1 MSSALPITDIRRA
14 MAGRL
19 FPSITTWNRLEA
31 RPRTTSFDR
40 ALRAEVRDPL
50 WMLTKQWQMGEFEG
64 SDAGS
69 PVFAKLQMATTRLT
83 KYRPDAHATQL
94 LGDDLPFNAKIEH
107 RPVPLLLAGG
117 PIGFDLR
124 LAMGRYWLKLTDD
137 LGYHDGF
144 ITAYPIVAPDPTRK
158 EDAALCANPLVW
170 QMLAAVAGLAMDGG
184 LLYLHLKASTGNH
197 AYDGVPGVSPGDTNE
212 IDHRAQRFVAWYE
225 RTLLQPPADDDAYV
239 PPHLEYQFAA
249 SAPLATGEK
258 VYVADEYGAG
268 RLDWYALDV
277 DGTSAALDPVPGSQT
292 TGLPPDAPQTMI
304 PIPVSF
310 SGMPNTRWWTFE
322 DNRVNLGDIDASTT
336 DLAKLLFME
345 FALVYANDWFVIP
358 FTLPASAIATI
369 RAFVVTN
376 VFGERFSI
384 DAAGAGADADWQRW
398 SMFTIDVRGQ
408 QAADTSL
415 VLLPIAATILES
427 PPTEDIQMIRDEV
440 ANMVWGVECAIPLPS
455 GESQR
460 GIEAAR
466 QTLAFFKAQ
475 LAARLGGLGA
485 PPPFHVAPP
494 AAAPIRYQVMNTVPE
509 NWIPFI
515 PVHMPNDNRTI
526 QLQRAALPRILDGD
540 PDPPVKVQPRTVL
553 LREGLDR
560 SPAQTYFVFEEEVPR
575 AGARLMQGFERTRW
589 RDGRVYT
596 WLRVRRQVG
605 RGEGTSGLGFDKLV
619 DVPVAAP
626 PAR

>member
-1 MSSALPITDIRRA
+1 MSSALPITDIRQA

-19 FPSITTWNRLEA
+19 FPSITTWNRLEP

-64 SDAGS
+64 IDAGS

-117 PIGFDLR
+117 PIAFDLR

-144 ITAYPIVAPDPTRK
+144 ITAYPIAAPDPTRK

-170 QMLAAVAGLAMDGG
+170 QMLAAVAGRAVDGG

-225 RTLLQPPADDDAYV
+225 RTLLQPPADDAYV

-258 VYVADEYGAG
+258 VYLADEYGAG

-466 QTLAFFKAQ
+466 QTLAFFETQ
-475 LAARLGGLGA
+475 LGARLGGPGA
-485 PPPFHVAPP
+485 PPPFHVPLP

-540 PDPPVKVQPRTVL
+540 PDPPVKVQPRTAL

-605 RGEGTSGLGFDKLV
+605 RGEGTSGLGFDKLI
-619 DVPVAAP
+619 DVPVKAP
-626 PAR
+626 S